1 MLADDILAL
10 LRRRPMT
17 IEEVAKELK
26 RTESEVLIPLYG
38 ELKGLV
44 QMERGGK
51 WKRKNPSDSVG

>member
-17 IEEVAKELK
+17 IEEVAKELGVA
-26 RTESEVLIPLYG
+26 ESDVLIPLYG

-44 QMERGGK
+44 KMESGGK
-51 WKRKNPSDSVG
+51 WKRVPSGSVV

>member
-10 LRRRPMT
+10 VRQKPMT

-26 RTESEVLIPLYG
+26 RTESDILILLYG

-44 QMERGGK
+44 KMESGGN
-51 WKRKNPSDSVG
+51 WKAIRLACG